1 MTPTPDE
8 GGRVRLRDTVF
19 PLAGQ
24 FGRFALVGGTNASIS
39 LCVDA
44 ALLSTG
50 LASSLAAA
58 AAFAAGALNGYVL
71 NRRWT
76 FAAADSLRARLS
88 YSLVQI
94 GGLASTVGLVSAIDR
109 MAEPG
114 HFTAYIAAAPP
125 VTLAMFFANRVW
137 TFAPAL
143 SVRRTQGPRVGR
155 PGAGEAATPGTVSA
169 QE

>member
-1 MTPTPDE
+1 VTPSAGERDCGRL
-8 GGRVRLRDTVF
+8 GGAIF

-24 FGRFALVGGTNASIS
+24 FGRFALVGGTNAGIS

-50 LASSLAAA
+50 LASSLAAP

-88 YSLVQI
+88 YILVQI

-109 MAEPG
+109 LAKPG

-125 VTLAMFFANRVW
+125 VTLAMFFANRSW
-137 TFAPAL
+137 TFALPG
-143 SVRRTQGPRVGR
+143 RRTQCRRVAGPA
-155 PGAGEAATPGTVSA
+155 AGEAATPQTVSA